1 MKWPAV
7 LCAAKPRSSNSTAT
21 SAPVLCPH
29 LPAAGQLR
37 GPTTSTPT
45 YAQQNQRNQQKGYS
59 LVPLVLLD
67 ASRQGGRSVANH
79 LAPKRH
85 LVDLAQPDHALARGQ
100 LIAGLDMIMSGLP
113 SGPGRL
119 VGANPERL
127 TRQPPTLS
135 ST

>member
-37 GPTTSTPT
+37 GATTSTPT

-59 LVPLVLLD
+59 LVPLVPLVLLD

-85 LVDLAQPDHALARGQ
+85 LVDLAAVKGNCASASARHASPDRFLLRVAQARCTASATWSRVKSDQ
-100 LIAGLDMIMSGLP
+100 W
-113 SGPGRL
+113 
-119 VGANPERL
+119 
-127 TRQPPTLS
+127 
-135 ST
+135 